1 MTKIAPKKWLL
12 VFIYSLGLIIFLIG
26 SLNYYID
33 SSSFFSNNISSKYY
47 FLDNNTFKTNY
58 IIKNFKNKNINLI
71 LGSSRLQNINN
82 KIFKKEGINLDFYN
96 YSNPGGTPLH
106 HYHNLKYL
114 IKNGIKIKKII
125 IGIDY
130 FSFVHI
136 GNTKSYPFSIYPID
150 YQDFNKIT
158 LSLYYLFSL
167 NLLKQNLK
175 SLFNKI
181 NNKQPA
187 NRIFDD
193 GSVVNFKNS
202 KLKLSSSSHKL
213 VDIKHENFSKTDI
226 LNSQKQAFK
235 KLINLINTNNIE
247 LSIIIP
253 PPSYIVLKYQHIE
266 TKLDIIKFILENT
279 KKPLIDFSYFNEI
292 TLLDSNFYDISHMN
306 YAVSKSVINE
316 LLLKHKIGLV
326 VNVINF
332 EDYSQF
338 IRENFKYFQNK
349 LN

>member
-1 MTKIAPKKWLL
+1 
-12 VFIYSLGLIIFLIG
+12 
-26 SLNYYID
+26 
-33 SSSFFSNNISSKYY
+33 
-47 FLDNNTFKTNY
+47 
-58 IIKNFKNKNINLI
+58 
-71 LGSSRLQNINN
+71 
-82 KIFKKEGINLDFYN
+82 
-96 YSNPGGTPLH
+96 
-106 HYHNLKYL
+106 
-114 IKNGIKIKKII
+114 
-125 IGIDY
+125 
-130 FSFVHI
+130 
-136 GNTKSYPFSIYPID
+136 
-150 YQDFNKIT
+150 
-158 LSLYYLFSL
+158 
-167 NLLKQNLK
+167 
-175 SLFNKI
+175 
-181 NNKQPA
+181 
-187 NRIFDD
+187 